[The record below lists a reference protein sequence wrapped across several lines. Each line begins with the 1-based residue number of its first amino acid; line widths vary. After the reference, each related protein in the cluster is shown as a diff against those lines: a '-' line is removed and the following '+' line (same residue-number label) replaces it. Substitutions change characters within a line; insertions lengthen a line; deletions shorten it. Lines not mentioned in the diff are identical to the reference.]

1 MQDVQTFQQ
10 SLQLIVI
17 LFKIVAQIIAMFP
30 YKQNTLARK
39 LFRGHVEFVHI
50 VHKQIFFH
58 KRILRRCGTTTAH
71 WWSSTSLKP
80 KILQVIKSKKLIFIV
95 ANIIFLC
102 KSGLCNLRQFL
113 TKFIYSKKMP
123 TFHLRFKK
131 LRIRSDLAHLVLGK
145 RPSWK
150 TFWD

>member
-17 LFKIVAQIIAMFP
+17 LFKIVSQIIAMFP

-58 KRILRRCGTTTAH
+58 KRVLRWCGTTTAH

-80 KILQVIKSKKLIFIV
+80 KILLVIKSKKLVIIFP
-95 ANIIFLC
+95 NIISLF

-113 TKFIYSKKMP
+113 TKFIYSKKCQL
-123 TFHLRFKK
+123 FILDSKNWGYVV
-131 LRIRSDLAHLVLGK
+131 I
-145 RPSWK
+145 
-150 TFWD
+150 